1 MDVGSRPPATDRPS
15 GAVVVH
21 PVRRSVDIRGPQSPA
36 GRSVIRMRTIAV
48 PGPGPVRERRA
59 YLAVPVPTTAV
70 PGPWPGVVVVHEGL
84 GPTDDM
90 QEQCDWFAAAGYLA
104 LMPDLYRGRSMVRCV
119 KGTVQQMFAQ
129 RGPVFEQLES
139 ARAHLASRADCSGAV
154 GVAGYCLGGGFALL
168 LAGRGAYDAAAV
180 NYGQLPRNLDEVL
193 AGSCPMVASFGGRDR
208 TLRGG
213 AGTLTA
219 ALDRAGVP
227 HDVREYPPARHAF
240 ISRNVVPSPLTT
252 IGKVLRVGYDHD
264 SAADAKRRIL
274 AFFDEHLRSAGTG

>member
-1 MDVGSRPPATDRPS
+1 
-15 GAVVVH
+15 
-21 PVRRSVDIRGPQSPA
+21 
-36 GRSVIRMRTIAV
+36 
-48 PGPGPVRERRA
+48 
-59 YLAVPVPTTAV
+59 
-70 PGPWPGVVVVHEGL
+70 
-84 GPTDDM
+84 
-90 QEQCDWFAAAGYLA
+90 
-104 LMPDLYRGRSMVRCV
+104 MPDLYRGRSMVRCV

-252 IGKVLRVGYDHD
+252 IGKVLGVGYDDD

-274 AFFDEHLRSAGTG
+274 AFFDEHLRSGVPVRRTSRKSGRPRFGGLILLSGCDRALDGS